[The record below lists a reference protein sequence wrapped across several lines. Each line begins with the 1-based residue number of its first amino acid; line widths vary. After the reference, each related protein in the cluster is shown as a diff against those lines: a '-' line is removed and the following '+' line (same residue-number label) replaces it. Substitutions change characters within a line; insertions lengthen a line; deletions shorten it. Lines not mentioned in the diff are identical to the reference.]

1 MSFQNLTGQ
10 TLGQYELR
18 ELLGMGGM
26 GAVYRAYQRSLK
38 RYVAVKVM
46 SAALAQQ
53 PGYIERFTR
62 EAETSAALEH
72 PNIIPIF
79 DYGAQQDISYLVMRL
94 LTGGTLAERMAQR
107 AGTGQLLPSL
117 GEIAGL
123 LRQVGSALDYAHN
136 QGVIHRDIKP
146 SNVMFDNHGNAFVV
160 DFGIAK
166 LLDATSGLTGTG
178 SVVGTWGYMA
188 PEQWRGEGLTA
199 ATDQYALGIMTYA
212 LVTGRLPFEAPT
224 PPGIMHKHLYE
235 LPTPPH
241 VQRPDV
247 PEALTAVIE
256 RALAKNSA
264 DRFPTCTAFAQAF
277 DGAIRGNT
285 GEMTNYFTMPV
296 RRKAAASGVF
306 TPGPRAST
314 TVARPLHKTPAFW
327 AMGGLVAVMAAVIL
341 LLVLR
346 QDGDARTGSLV
357 AGDQTGTAL
366 AALPAATETP
376 TAPALVTATP
386 LPSDT
391 PAPSATPTDTATATA
406 TPTSSPT
413 ATLTPTAAPTETPTL
428 SQTEVEATIQA
439 GVAWALTQTAM
450 QWTPTPSPTP
460 TETSTF
466 TPTVDLEATVMARL
480 MGTQAALDA
489 QATLAAAAT
498 GTQFVRDLT
507 ATAASWT
514 DTPTVTATVTASAT
528 ATPPPASGPTE
539 VTVSGTRRQTDTGVS
554 ITAGQWV
561 TIEYVGGMWR
571 AGAQP
576 TWPLVGPQGDPQ
588 VSGKASFPVPSAW
601 IMSLVG
607 GIGSYQPF
615 FVGESI
621 TFQSSV
627 SGTLWLG
634 ANDDGFSDNHGSLT
648 VRITVSAQPGRPLVV
663 TAGLPTVMVSPTS
676 PGDPRSFA
684 STPTPPGL
692 YSGGMATV
700 VTVHGFT
707 LSVRAAP
714 DTNSQRLTTLPGGS
728 VVEIIGGPQQS
739 RPYVWWR
746 VRTALG
752 VEGWAVESADGIVT
766 LAPGVPSVYL
776 TSEPGQPTC
785 NGIPARFAY
794 GDTVIVSE
802 VGDALRLMSD
812 YTIGSSGWIG
822 QLYKGNQA
830 RIESDPICAYSERMR
845 QDVWYWYVFSFRH
858 DKYGW
863 IQDGTVY
870 ERWICPLSNPTC
882 DKN

>member
-26 GAVYRAYQRSLK
+26 GAVYRAYQRRLK
-38 RYVAVKVM
+38 RYVAVKMM

-53 PGYIERFTR
+53 PDYIERFIR

-79 DYGAQQDISYLVMRL
+79 DYGTQQDISYLVMRL

-123 LRQVGSALDYAHN
+123 LCQVGSALDYAHQ

-188 PEQWRGEGLTA
+188 PEQWRGEKLTA
-199 ATDQYALGIMTYA
+199 ATDQYALGVVTYA

-256 RALAKNSA
+256 RALAKDSA
-264 DRFPTCTAFAQAF
+264 ARFPTCTAFVQAF

-285 GEMTNYFTMPV
+285 GEVTNYFTMPV

-306 TPGPRAST
+306 TPSPSVST
-314 TVARPLHKTPAFW
+314 AVARPLYKTPAFW
-327 AMGGLVAVMAAVIL
+327 VMGGLVAVMAAVIV
-341 LLVLR
+341 LLVFG
-346 QDGDARTGSLV
+346 QKGDARTGSL
-357 AGDQTGTAL
+357 AASDQTGTAL

-406 TPTSSPT
+406 TPSSSPT
-413 ATLTPTAAPTETPTL
+413 ATLTPTAAPTDTPTL

-439 GVAWALTQTAM
+439 GVAWALTQTAT
-450 QWTPTPSPTP
+450 QWTSTPSPTP
-460 TETSTF
+460 TETPTF
-466 TPTVDLEATVMARL
+466 TPTVDLEATVVARL

-489 QATLAAAAT
+489 QATLDAAAT
-498 GTQFVRDLT
+498 ATQFVRDLT
-507 ATAASWT
+507 ATAARWT
-514 DTPTVTATVTASAT
+514 DTPTVTATASVT
-528 ATPPPASGPTE
+528 ATPLPSSVSTE
-539 VTVSGTRRQTDTGVS
+539 ITVSSSHRQTDTGMS

-561 TIEYVGGMWR
+561 TIEHVEGTWR
-571 AGAQP
+571 AGALS

-588 VSGKASFPVPSAW
+588 VSGKASFPVPGAR

-634 ANDDGFSDNHGSLT
+634 ANDDSFTDNHGSLT
-648 VRITVSAQPGRPLVV
+648 VHVTVSAQPGRPLVV
-663 TAGLPTVMVSPTS
+663 TARPTERPLPTPARLPLETSRPASREAARAVTSIWEGISFIDAQS
-676 PGDPRSFA
+676 PGTQTYHKAVNREKLNWTFLWCGNSPDNLRKILQPLTVRFFIDDVELDSSDILQYERDNCHVWVTFLDGWRSGQ
-684 STPTPPGL
+684 SVTLDIRYTLRDSIHDGTSL
-692 YSGGMATV
+692 YGAGDYIQRLF
-700 VTVHGFT
+700 VTV
-707 LSVRAAP
+707 R
-714 DTNSQRLTTLPGGS
+714 
-728 VVEIIGGPQQS
+728 
-739 RPYVWWR
+739 
-746 VRTALG
+746 
-752 VEGWAVESADGIVT
+752 
-766 LAPGVPSVYL
+766 
-776 TSEPGQPTC
+776 
-785 NGIPARFAY
+785 
-794 GDTVIVSE
+794 
-802 VGDALRLMSD
+802 
-812 YTIGSSGWIG
+812 
-822 QLYKGNQA
+822 
-830 RIESDPICAYSERMR
+830 
-845 QDVWYWYVFSFRH
+845 
-858 DKYGW
+858 
-863 IQDGTVY
+863 
-870 ERWICPLSNPTC
+870 
-882 DKN
+882 

>member
-439 GVAWALTQTAM
+439 GVAWALTQTAT

-528 ATPPPASGPTE
+528 ATPPPSATATMRSMLAVSATRPASADTARQYPSIWSGLTFVNLEAPGMQTYFQTIEPMPYRWAFSWCGRDAGHLQEILRPFSVEFYVNDTRIDPTALLQFDSGGTCRNWLTVLDGWPSGGQVTLDVRYHLSE
-539 VTVSGTRRQTDTGVS
+539 AIMGGTGIRSPGDYMHRIHVTVHN
-554 ITAGQWV
+554 
-561 TIEYVGGMWR
+561 
-571 AGAQP
+571 
-576 TWPLVGPQGDPQ
+576 
-588 VSGKASFPVPSAW
+588 
-601 IMSLVG
+601 
-607 GIGSYQPF
+607 
-615 FVGESI
+615 
-621 TFQSSV
+621 SS
-627 SGTLWLG
+627 
-634 ANDDGFSDNHGSLT
+634 
-648 VRITVSAQPGRPLVV
+648 SAQPGRPLVV
-663 TAGLPTVMVSPTS
+663 TARPTEPPQPTQVRLPLETSRPASREAARAVTSIWEGIRFIDAQSPATQTYHKTISRGLVSWTFLWCGSSPDNLREILQPLTVHFFIDDIELDSSDILQYERDNCHAWVTFLD
-676 PGDPRSFA
+676 GW
-684 STPTPPGL
+684 
-692 YSGGMATV
+692 YSGQSVTLDIRYTLRDSIHDDTSLFRAGDYIQRLF
-700 VTVHGFT
+700 VTV
-707 LSVRAAP
+707 R
-714 DTNSQRLTTLPGGS
+714 
-728 VVEIIGGPQQS
+728 
-739 RPYVWWR
+739 
-746 VRTALG
+746 
-752 VEGWAVESADGIVT
+752 
-766 LAPGVPSVYL
+766 
-776 TSEPGQPTC
+776 
-785 NGIPARFAY
+785 
-794 GDTVIVSE
+794 
-802 VGDALRLMSD
+802 
-812 YTIGSSGWIG
+812 
-822 QLYKGNQA
+822 
-830 RIESDPICAYSERMR
+830 
-845 QDVWYWYVFSFRH
+845 
-858 DKYGW
+858 
-863 IQDGTVY
+863 
-870 ERWICPLSNPTC
+870 
-882 DKN
+882 